1 MTELFDAMLLRTA
14 VARLVPLRHSPAA
27 MRAERLRLAAELDI
41 DPEQLRAALGRRL
54 AEIEDEA
61 AAIAAL
67 PREYDVPGGPP
78 SGLGKEPT

>member
-1 MTELFDAMLLRTA
+1 MTDLFDALMLRDA
-14 VARLVPLRHSPAA
+14 VRRLVPLRHSQAT
-27 MRAERLRLAAELDI
+27 MRAERLRLADELDI
-41 DPEQLRAALGRRL
+41 DPKQLQAALGRRL

>member
-1 MTELFDAMLLRTA
+1 MTELFDALMLRDA
-14 VARLVPLRHSPAA
+14 VRRLVPMRNSPTA
-27 MRAERLRLAAELDI
+27 MRAERMRLAAVLDI

-67 PREYDVPGGPP
+67 PREYDVPAAPAKGDA
-78 SGLGKEPT
+78 

>member
-1 MTELFDAMLLRTA
+1 MTELFDALMLRDA
-14 VARLVPLRHSPAA
+14 VRRLAPLRNSRAH
-27 MRAERLRLAAELDI
+27 MQAERLRLAAELDI

-67 PREYDVPGGPP
+67 PTYWDVPAAPAKGNAP
-78 SGLGKEPT
+78 

>member
-14 VARLVPLRHSPAA
+14 VARLVPMRNSRTA
-27 MRAERLRLAAELDI
+27 MHVERMRLADELGI
-41 DPEQLRAALGRRL
+41 DPEQLKAALGRRL

-67 PREYDVPGGPP
+67 PPYWDVPAAPA
-78 SGLGKEPT
+78 KETRRG

>member
-1 MTELFDAMLLRTA
+1 MTELFDTMLLRTA
-14 VARLVPLRHSPAA
+14 VARLVPLRESHAA
-27 MRAERLRLAAELDI
+27 MQAERMRLAAELDI

-67 PREYDVPGGPP
+67 PPYWEVPA
-78 SGLGKEPT
+78 SLAKENRRG

>member
-1 MTELFDAMLLRTA
+1 MTELFDAMLLRTT
-14 VARLVPLRHSPAA
+14 VARLVPLRESRAA
-27 MRAERLRLAAELDI
+27 MQAERMRLAAELDI

-67 PREYDVPGGPP
+67 PREYDVPR
-78 SGLGKEPT
+78 

>member
-1 MTELFDAMLLRTA
+1 MTELFDALMLRDA
-14 VARLVPLRHSPAA
+14 VRRLVPLRHSRAH
-27 MRAERLRLAAELDI
+27 MQAERLRLAAELDI

-67 PREYDVPGGPP
+67 PPYWDVPAAPAKGNAP
-78 SGLGKEPT
+78 

>member
-14 VARLVPLRHSPAA
+14 VRRLAPLRHSPTA
-27 MRAERLRLAAELDI
+27 MRAERMRLAEELGLDA
-41 DPEQLRAALGRRL
+41 EQLKTALGRRL

-67 PREYDVPGGPP
+67 PPYWEV
-78 SGLGKEPT
+78 T

>member
-1 MTELFDAMLLRTA
+1 MTELFDVMLLRTA
-14 VARLVPLRHSPAA
+14 VARLVPLRHSRAA
-27 MRAERLRLAAELDI
+27 MHAERLRLADELGI

-67 PREYDVPGGPP
+67 PPYWDVPAAPA
-78 SGLGKEPT
+78 KETRRG

>member
-1 MTELFDAMLLRTA
+1 MTELFDALMLRDA
-14 VARLVPLRHSPAA
+14 VRRLVPLRHSPTA
-27 MRAERLRLAAELDI
+27 MRAERLLRLAAELDI

-67 PREYDVPGGPP
+67 PREYDVPGG
-78 SGLGKEPT
+78 SARSD

>member
-1 MTELFDAMLLRTA
+1 MTELFDAMLIRTA

-27 MRAERLRLAAELDI
+27 MRAERLRLADELDI
-41 DPEQLRAALGRRL
+41 DPKQLQAALGRRL

-67 PREYDVPGGPP
+67 PPYWEV
-78 SGLGKEPT
+78 S

>member
-14 VARLVPLRHSPAA
+14 VARLVPLRHSRAA
-27 MRAERLRLAAELDI
+27 MQAERLRLAAELDI

-67 PREYDVPGGPP
+67 PREVEVPA
-78 SGLGKEPT
+78 

>member
-14 VARLVPLRHSPAA
+14 VARLVPMRHSPTA
-27 MRAERLRLAAELDI
+27 MRAERMRLADELGLDAK
-41 DPEQLRAALGRRL
+41 QLQAALGRRL

-67 PREYDVPGGPP
+67 PREYDVPGGPAR
-78 SGLGKEPT
+78 ST

>member
-1 MTELFDAMLLRTA
+1 MTELFDTMLLRTA
-14 VARLVPLRHSPAA
+14 VARLVPLREAIAA
-27 MRAERLRLAAELDI
+27 MQAERMRLAAELDI

-67 PREYDVPGGPP
+67 PREYDVPR
-78 SGLGKEPT
+78 

>member
-14 VARLVPLRHSPAA
+14 VARLVPLRHSRAA
-27 MRAERLRLAAELDI
+27 MQAERLRLAAEMDI

-67 PREYDVPGGPP
+67 PPYWDVPA
-78 SGLGKEPT
+78 SLAKENRRG

>member
-14 VARLVPLRHSPAA
+14 VARLVPMRTSPAA
-27 MRAERLRLAAELDI
+27 MRAERLRLAAELDL

-61 AAIAAL
+61 AEIAAL
-67 PREYDVPGGPP
+67 PGYWEV
-78 SGLGKEPT
+78 S

>member
-1 MTELFDAMLLRTA
+1 MTELFDAMLIRTA

-41 DPEQLRAALGRRL
+41 DAEQLKTALGRRL

-67 PREYDVPGGPP
+67 PPYWEVP
-78 SGLGKEPT
+78 